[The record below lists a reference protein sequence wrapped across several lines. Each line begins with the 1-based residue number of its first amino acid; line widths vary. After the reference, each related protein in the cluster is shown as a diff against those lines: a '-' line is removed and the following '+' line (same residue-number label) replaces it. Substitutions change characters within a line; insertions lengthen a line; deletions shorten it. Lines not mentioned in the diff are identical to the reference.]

1 MFIGR
6 QDELKRLEELCCSD
20 SFEFLVMYG
29 RRRVGKTSLLKEY
42 AGKHMVF
49 GLWHNAPGKKPR
61 RIIEIRQ
68 KN

>member
-6 QDELKRLEELCCSD
+6 QAELKRLEELYCSD

-42 AGKHMVF
+42 AGKHKTIF
-49 GLWHNAPGKKPR
+49 FSAQ
-61 RIIEIRQ
+61 E
-68 KN
+68 

>member
-1 MFIGR
+1 
-6 QDELKRLEELCCSD
+6 
-20 SFEFLVMYG
+20 MYG
-29 RRRVGKTSLLKEY
+29 LRRVGKTSLLKEY

-49 GLWHNAPGKKPR
+49 GLRHNAPGKKPR